1 MRAKIPDG
9 NDIPDYFT
17 VNIRDMTDTARDLLE
32 RVLALPVQERAEV
45 AARVLESLD
54 ESHDDPAAVERAWR
68 EEIGRRV
75 REIREGKVKAI
86 PADEVFAHAREL
98 LARSRRPT

>member
-1 MRAKIPDG
+1 
-9 NDIPDYFT
+9 
-17 VNIRDMTDTARDLLE
+17 MTDTARELLD
-32 RVLALPVQERAEV
+32 RVLALPVEERAEV

-54 ESHDDPAAVERAWR
+54 EGHDDPVAVERAWR

-86 PADEVFAHAREL
+86 PADEVLAHARET
-98 LARSRRPT
+98 LARNRRRA